1 MHPGRREAA
10 EAMTHWSALPV
21 LFAAASTAIAG
32 GAASDSAASATP
44 VVQVGETFTCTPVA
58 VWDGDG
64 PIWCAEGPRIR
75 LSGIAAR
82 ELDGTCS
89 AGHPCPD
96 ATGIAARDELVR
108 LLGGP
113 KGTLPTGHIKVS
125 GPPLTCT
132 SKGSGKGSRTAA
144 FCTRED
150 GVDLSCA
157 MVSSGKAA
165 RWQLY
170 WANHKCQ

>member
-1 MHPGRREAA
+1 MADFFERLNPNVVFV
-10 EAMTHWSALPV
+10 T
-21 LFAAASTAIAG
+21 STALLTFGAYAG
-32 GAASDSAASATP
+32 LHSAASATP

-64 PIWCAEGPRIR
+64 PIWCAEGPKIR

-96 ATGIAARDELVR
+96 TSGLDARDELVG

-125 GPPLTCT
+125 APPLTCT

-150 GVDLSCA
+150 GIDLSCA
-157 MVSSGKAA
+157 MVSSGKAV
-165 RWQLY
+165 RWQRY
-170 WANHKCQ
+170 WGDHKCQ

>member
-1 MHPGRREAA
+1 MR
-10 EAMTHWSALPV
+10 WSALA
-21 LFAAASTAIAG
+21 LLLAAASVAIVRG
-32 GAASDSAASATP
+32 GVADSPAIATP
-44 VVQVGETFTCTPVA
+44 VVQKGETFTCTPIA

-64 PIWCAEGPRIR
+64 PIWCSEGPRIR

-82 ELDGTCS
+82 EMDETCS

-96 ATGIAARDELVR
+96 ASGIAARDELVG

-113 KGTLPTGHIKVS
+113 KGTLPTGHIKVAA
-125 GPPLTCT
+125 PPLRCV

-144 FCTRED
+144 FCQRQD

-157 MVSSGKAA
+157 MVSSGKAL
-165 RWQLY
+165 RWQRY
-170 WANHKCQ
+170 WGNHICP